1 MHWQFLSSSYKS
13 IQTAITIISAFSISV
28 ASVMGSLST
37 DPKHA
42 HSISF
47 LDNNTLTTPMVVI
60 PNIATSSVQQM
71 LGHSS
76 ITTTREYVMI
86 RLSFYKYISNIRWN
100 KI

>member
-13 IQTAITIISAFSISV
+13 IQTAIAIISAFSISV

-60 PNIATSSVQQM
+60 PNIATVS
-71 LGHSS
+71 HSA
-76 ITTTREYVMI
+76 
-86 RLSFYKYISNIRWN
+86 N
-100 KI
+100 